1 MRCSTTGEALLSYIA
16 VAVPM
21 ELVPSKFFITS
32 SSAVSEVSDLNAF
45 DKALISS
52 GIGEQNLVSV
62 SSVIP
67 IGAELI
73 ERCEMPMGAVT
84 HCVLAQMRGSE
95 GETIAAGIAYAYRL
109 DGKGGYVAEGHIHG
123 SAESLKE
130 ILRWKMDEMARIR
143 SVEFGD
149 IQFVTEELQIPMDN
163 YGCCV
168 AALVFT
174 EYRRCMVWP
183 NAPCAGVPA

>member
-1 MRCSTTGEALLSYIA
+1 
-16 VAVPM
+16 M
-21 ELVPSKFFITS
+21 ELVPSKFFITH
-32 SSAVSEVSDLNAF
+32 SSAVSRTSDLNAF
-45 DKALISS
+45 DKALINA

-67 IGAELI
+67 IGAERI
-73 ERCEMPMGAVT
+73 EPCEMPMGAVT
-84 HCVLAQMRGSE
+84 HCVLAQMRGTE
-95 GETIAAGIAYAYRL
+95 GETIAAGIAYAYRK

-130 ILRWKMDEMARIR
+130 ILSWKMDEMARIR
-143 SVEFGD
+143 DVEFQE
-149 IQFVTEELQIPMDN
+149 IRYATEDLKIPMDH

-174 EYRRCMVWP
+174 EYR
-183 NAPCAGVPA
+183 

>member
-1 MRCSTTGEALLSYIA
+1 
-16 VAVPM
+16 M

-45 DKALISS
+45 DKALISA

-67 IGAELI
+67 IGAECV

-95 GETIAAGIAYAYRL
+95 GETISAGIAYAYRK

-123 SAESLKE
+123 SADSLRE
-130 ILRWKMDEMARIR
+130 ILSWKMDEMARIR
-143 SVEFGD
+143 GVEFEEVE
-149 IQFVTEELQIPMDN
+149 FRTEELSIPMDN

-174 EYRRCMVWP
+174 EYRRCTGWP
-183 NAPCAGVPA
+183 NAESATGPA

>member
-1 MRCSTTGEALLSYIA
+1 
-16 VAVPM
+16 M
-21 ELVPSKFFITS
+21 ELVPSKFFITKS
-32 SSAVSEVSDLNAF
+32 FGMSKTSDLNAF
-45 DKALISS
+45 DRALISA

-67 IGAELI
+67 IHAESI

-84 HCVLAQMRGSE
+84 HCVLAQMRGTE
-95 GETIAAGIAYAYRL
+95 GETIAAGIAYAYRK

-130 ILRWKMDEMARIR
+130 ILKWKMHEMARIR
-143 SVEFGD
+143 EVEFEE
-149 IQFVTEELQIPMDN
+149 IQFEIEELAIPIDH

-174 EYRRCMVWP
+174 EYH
-183 NAPCAGVPA
+183 